1 MQSLDVISINLWQML
16 VSLANLVLLFIIVKK
31 ILYGPVKKM
40 LQNRQNTIDGEYA
53 AAEEAK
59 EKALSDKLAY
69 EEKLSDAK
77 AEADDIIQSAVSI
90 AHARENE
97 IIAEAKER
105 ADGIIRKAEDDAAL
119 EVKKAEE
126 SIKMEIV
133 DVSTR
138 LAEKLIEREIS
149 KDDHKNLID
158 SFIDGIGDGNDGNN

>member
-40 LQNRQNTIDGEYA
+40 LKNRQNTIDGEYA